1 MEVSRKALDEIGVGR
16 KIKEEKRWEQTWEEM
31 VSKGFLESP
40 TIIKINDLDVEKRD
54 LHWRYNGNNNIKI
67 GEAPVDSTFYPT
79 RSQADSSD
87 LPESGETHLIS
98 QNQ

>member
-1 MEVSRKALDEIGVGR
+1 
-16 KIKEEKRWEQTWEEM
+16 M

-54 LHWRYNGNNNIKI
+54 LHWRYNVNNNIKI

-79 RSQADSSD
+79 RFQAR
-87 LPESGETHLIS
+87 LI
-98 QNQ
+98 